1 LRTLKSKRSRSKN
14 STQMKINDIYDLS
27 IQKGIEADPR
37 GVERVAKLLERK
49 KAKFEKLSG
58 SEKEDFDSES
68 LRNPYSDTRVL
79 HVAVDKEIK
88 KVLVGIDIEA
98 AEILLAKELGDI
110 DLVISHH
117 PSGRAIQDLHE
128 VMDMQADILN
138 FYGVPINVAEGL
150 MRERSSEVFRSLNPR
165 NNWRAVDAARLLG
178 VNFMCMHTATDNQV
192 ARFLRE
198 KIEAASPERVE
209 DLMNFLRTIEEYKK
223 AIEMGA
229 GPVIFSGKPENR
241 CGTVYVGMTGGTEPP
256 PKLYEKMA
264 QAGIGTI
271 VDMHIGEEHKKESE
285 AANMN
290 IVVTGHMSSDSI
302 GMNLILDEL
311 EGQGVEIV
319 PCSGFIRV
327 SRLQGQ
333 SSPVV
338 QML

>member
-1 LRTLKSKRSRSKN
+1 M
-14 STQMKINDIYDLS
+14 MKIEDIYALS
-27 IQKGIEADPR
+27 IRKGIEADPR
-37 GVERVAKLLERK
+37 GEERVQKSLERK
-49 KAKFEKLSG
+49 REKFEKLAG
-58 SEKEDFDSES
+58 HEKEEFDQES
-68 LRNPYSDTRVL
+68 LKNPYSDTRVL
-79 HVAVDKEIK
+79 YVAEDKEIK

-110 DLVISHH
+110 DLVVAHH

-128 VMDMQADILN
+128 VMDMQADILYS
-138 FYGVPINVAEGL
+138 YGVPINVAEGL
-150 MRERSSEVFRSLNPR
+150 MRERKSEVFRTWNPR

-178 VNFMCMHTATDNQV
+178 VNFLCMHTATDNQ
-192 ARFLRE
+192 AAKFLRE
-198 KIEAASPERVE
+198 KIEAEGPERVE
-209 DLMNFLRTIEEYKK
+209 DVMNALRAIEEYKK

-229 GPVIFSGKPENR
+229 GPVILSGKPENR

-271 VDMHIGEEHKKESE
+271 VDMHIGEEHKKEVE
-285 AANMN
+285 AASMN

-311 EGQGVEIV
+311 EKQGIEIV
-319 PCSGFIRV
+319 PCSGLIRV
-327 SRLQGQ
+327 SRNAT
-333 SSPVV
+333 